1 MTLTHQVLH
10 SYSAREIC
18 SFLQCRD
25 LSSAELAGFDQ
36 RVIFS
41 CWNALRLSAEAS
53 LIGKEWLP
61 QIWLPLPEHPKAAL
75 REINKRLLSIAQIPA
90 SWAPAIRRVSAER
103 LKIFPRTHSE
113 VQRRRAHHSGVED
126 YVGSL
131 PPAVPPKRAAVTM
144 ALGLDADS
152 HWVVGVRM
160 SANKAHFIGEGCL
173 IGAAFIG
180 TQGGLGLVTT
190 LLFAPVSGRVFVT
203 FAEDNSCLAAQSMPA
218 LEERL
223 MDDDEHEEI
232 EAFLCLGID
241 GAVSFCR
248 RRVGEERVEWSG
260 EVPREFFPAWA
271 EHKFATLDFQIDQL
285 KAPAEV
291 LVTWAGPQLPAALAS
306 AMPLS
311 KFDATWNEHRW

>member
-131 PPAVPPKRAAVTM
+131 PPSVPPKRAAVTL
-144 ALGLDADS
+144 ALGLMRI
-152 HWVVGVRM
+152 V
-160 SANKAHFIGEGCL
+160 IG
-173 IGAAFIG
+173 
-180 TQGGLGLVTT
+180 
-190 LLFAPVSGRVFVT
+190 
-203 FAEDNSCLAAQSMPA
+203 
-218 LEERL
+218 
-223 MDDDEHEEI
+223 
-232 EAFLCLGID
+232 
-241 GAVSFCR
+241 
-248 RRVGEERVEWSG
+248 W
-260 EVPREFFPAWA
+260 
-271 EHKFATLDFQIDQL
+271 
-285 KAPAEV
+285 
-291 LVTWAGPQLPAALAS
+291 
-306 AMPLS
+306 
-311 KFDATWNEHRW
+311 